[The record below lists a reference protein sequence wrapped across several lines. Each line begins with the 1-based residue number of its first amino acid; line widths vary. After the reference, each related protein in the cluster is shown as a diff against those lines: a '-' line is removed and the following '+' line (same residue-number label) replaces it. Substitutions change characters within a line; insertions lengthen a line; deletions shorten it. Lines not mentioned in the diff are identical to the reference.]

1 MENGMKITIGKSK
14 TQQKHTDSTE
24 QFIFALGLMLMCA
37 MLVFPLWRKDSD
49 SFSSDAVAVM
59 GNMSDESAEVIKTP
73 ENTSA
78 STEERWSFYDYI
90 GELFAGILFGER

>member
-1 MENGMKITIGKSK
+1 MKITIGKSK
-14 TQQKHTDSTE
+14 TQQKHTDGTE
-24 QFIFALGLMLMCA
+24 KFIFVLGLMLMCA
-37 MLVFPLWRKDSD
+37 MLAFPLWKEDGD

-59 GNMSDESAEVIKTP
+59 GTVSDESAEVIKMP

-90 GELFAGILFGER
+90 GELFAGLLFGER